1 MNRRT
6 VMEDTLQQVQL
17 VLWENGAASSEQSDR
32 LTIEHLRTLVSSSE
46 VRKALKH
53 RGADRLASVLRAL
66 QALVADITTDDRDLI
81 ELVSRLLRR
90 ADLETALARHDLLP
104 GNRDTTLC
112 NRSAGHAPGGE

>member
-1 MNRRT
+1 MNPRT

-46 VRKALKH
+46 VRKALKR
-53 RGADRLASVLRAL
+53 RGADRLASALRAL
-66 QALVADITTDDRDLI
+66 QALVADITTADRDLI

-90 ADLETALARHDLLP
+90 ANLEDCSREARSVAGKSGQDAL
-104 GNRDTTLC
+104 
-112 NRSAGHAPGGE
+112 